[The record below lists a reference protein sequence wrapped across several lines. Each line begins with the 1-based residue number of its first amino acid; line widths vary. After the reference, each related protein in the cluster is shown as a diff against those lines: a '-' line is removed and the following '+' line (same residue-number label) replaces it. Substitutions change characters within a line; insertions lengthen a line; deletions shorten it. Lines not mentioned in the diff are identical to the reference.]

1 MSDKAK
7 ADQAVA
13 LARKGE
19 DFAKLVKKFSED
31 PEAIQ
36 TGGKTG
42 LVPKGNFPDY
52 DEIAF
57 SLALGQVSDPFQV
70 PRGWA
75 VVKVEQIE
83 APQPM
88 PYASAAQLHEDENAG
103 RPGRKAPQGEA
114 REVAQGLHDQD
125 QHAEP
130 EEGGA
135 LEDAAER
142 RRAASRRSGSG
153 NCSEQQQQQQ
163 QLQMPR

>member
-1 MSDKAK
+1 MSDLEVQDYYNAHKSEISSPEKREFSIILVSDKAK

-31 PEAIQ
+31 PEAVRS
-36 TGGKTG
+36 GGRTG

-57 SLALGQVSDPFQV
+57 SLAAGQVSDPFQV

-83 APQPM
+83 APQ
-88 PYASAAQLHEDENAG
+88 A
-103 RPGRKAPQGEA
+103 
-114 REVAQGLHDQD
+114 
-125 QHAEP
+125 
-130 EEGGA
+130 
-135 LEDAAER
+135 DAVRER
-142 RRAASRRSGSG
+142 RA
-153 NCSEQQQQQQ
+153 C
-163 QLQMPR
+163 P